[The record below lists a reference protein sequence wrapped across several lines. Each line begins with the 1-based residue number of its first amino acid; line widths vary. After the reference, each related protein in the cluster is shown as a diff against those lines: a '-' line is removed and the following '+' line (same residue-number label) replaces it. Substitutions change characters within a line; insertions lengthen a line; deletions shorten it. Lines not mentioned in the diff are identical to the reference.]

1 MSLAIQ
7 LGERGNLL
15 EAGAKYAHLLKLESP
30 VLSDAELDQIR
41 QSGFETADLST
52 LFELSQGP
60 DGLQRAVTALC
71 QKAAEAV
78 RAGKKILILS
88 DRSNKTGSVSL
99 SEDYTYIPPLL
110 AIGAV
115 HHHLIRQGTRAKVG
129 LVLESGEPREV
140 LHFSLL
146 IGYGAGVINPY
157 LAFDTIDEMIRDGS
171 LPKIDHS
178 KAIKNYVK
186 AVGKGVMKVMS
197 KMGISTAQSYCG
209 APKSS
214 TP

>member
-1 MSLAIQ
+1 M
-7 LGERGNLL
+7 
-15 EAGAKYAHLLKLESP
+15 GAAEVAVPSVRRAAPRWPIGFLVVYALCIPS
-30 VLSDAELDQIR
+30 VR

-88 DRSNKTGSVSL
+88 DRSNKTGNVSL

-115 HHHLIRQGTRAKVG
+115 HHHLIRQGLRMKTSLIADTAQCW
-129 LVLESGEPREV
+129 STH
-140 LHFSLL
+140 HFACL
-146 IGYGAGVINPY
+146 IGYGASAVCP
-157 LAFDTIDEMIRDGS
+157 
-171 LPKIDHS
+171 LPG
-178 KAIKNYVK
+178 AGNRA
-186 AVGKGVMKVMS
+186 AVVE
-197 KMGISTAQSYCG
+197 
-209 APKSS
+209 
-214 TP
+214 